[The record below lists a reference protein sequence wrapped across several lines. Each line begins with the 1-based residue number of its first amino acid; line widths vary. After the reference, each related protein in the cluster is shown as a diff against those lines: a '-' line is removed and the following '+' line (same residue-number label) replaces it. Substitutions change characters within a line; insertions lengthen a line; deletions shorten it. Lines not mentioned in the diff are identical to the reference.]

1 MNETNNEVNNLRD
14 HVRRTLTAEQF
25 DKLPEMMGL
34 TPTATTRLLNR
45 PSTEANV
52 EQVKELA
59 KILGCT
65 PKYLVCNYWMGYA
78 TISLEEAEELGI
90 KIA

>member
-25 DKLPEMMGL
+25 DKLHELMGL

-45 PSTEANV
+45 PRTEATA

-78 TISLEEAEELGI
+78 TISLEDAEELGI
-90 KIA
+90 KVS